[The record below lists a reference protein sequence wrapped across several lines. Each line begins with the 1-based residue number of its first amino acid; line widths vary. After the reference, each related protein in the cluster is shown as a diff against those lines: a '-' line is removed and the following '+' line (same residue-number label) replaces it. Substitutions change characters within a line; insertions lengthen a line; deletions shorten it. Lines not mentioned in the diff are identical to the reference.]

1 MKNKDK
7 WKVTSL
13 SIDDIDR
20 HNLSSFLKINEELN
34 RPTQKNLQ

>member
-1 MKNKDK
+1 MNNRDK

-20 HNLSSFLKINEELN
+20 HNLSSFLKINEELSGSS
-34 RPTQKNLQ
+34 QKNLQ